1 MDERERL
8 QKQIIYTTGAL
19 SPQTHDTHNPHVTVI
34 P

>member
-8 QKQIIYTTGAL
+8 QKQIIYTNGAL
-19 SPQTHDTHNPHVTVI
+19 SPQTHDTYNPHVTVI